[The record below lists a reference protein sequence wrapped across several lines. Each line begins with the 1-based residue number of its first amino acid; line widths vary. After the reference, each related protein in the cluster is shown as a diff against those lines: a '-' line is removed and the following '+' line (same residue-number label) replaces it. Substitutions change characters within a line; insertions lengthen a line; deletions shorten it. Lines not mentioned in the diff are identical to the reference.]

1 MSKITPCTDVR
12 SKIICNRQSLNGT
25 IFIFLPYKKEV
36 KLCVCV
42 CVCVC
47 ERERERERER
57 ETHKE
62 ATTASM

>member
-1 MSKITPCTDVR
+1 MSKITPCTVAR
-12 SKIICNRQSLNGT
+12 SKIICNRHSLNGT

-42 CVCVC
+42 CVCV
-47 ERERERERER
+47 RERERER